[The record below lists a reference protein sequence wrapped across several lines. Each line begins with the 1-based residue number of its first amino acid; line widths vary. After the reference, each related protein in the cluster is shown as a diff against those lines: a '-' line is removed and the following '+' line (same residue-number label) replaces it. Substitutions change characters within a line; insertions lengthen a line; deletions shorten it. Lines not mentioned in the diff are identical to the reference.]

1 MRAPPITVV
10 APPDAAPAEWT
21 AKPRCSGCRHRQSD
35 RWAIEQQIPGLAVF
49 GSAYG
54 ASIGASRLC
63 AVHDR
68 LVSPHDRCARF
79 APAQH
84 VDE

>member
-1 MRAPPITVV
+1 MRAPPLSVD
-10 APPDAAPAEWT
+10 APDAAPAEWT
-21 AKPRCSGCRHRQSD
+21 AKRRCGGCRHRQSD

-63 AVHDR
+63 VVHDR
-68 LVSPHDRCARF
+68 LVSPHDGCARF
-79 APAQH
+79 AAAQSG
-84 VDE
+84 DE